1 MLQGPNAGEHEG
13 RVLVASRS
21 LSYCS
26 RGITAINTITMQKIR
41 ILAQSIYAKTR
52 ERGLRSLPWVGGS
65 AGLFMFGV
73 VAAFGTVQDAEVPIA
88 QRAVLEPLPISVN
101 IDDSP
106 VSGEF
111 WSEERFSRGDT
122 FASLLSRLGV
132 NSSDFELLRRSSL
145 AKSPLRGLQAGMT
158 VQARVNGAGEL
169 QSLWYVV
176 GRDRVMTLNRDGND
190 FRTSEE
196 TAQLNRREVMKSG
209 EIRSS
214 LFAATD
220 AADVPDSVA
229 IQVAEIFAGDV
240 DFHRDLRRGD
250 RFSVIYETYDYN
262 GRETR
267 SGRVLAAE
275 FVNQNKT
282 FRALWYPDQDGQSDK
297 DGSYYTP
304 EGKNLRKAFLRS
316 PLEFS
321 RVSSGFGMRMHPI
334 QQRWRAHNGVDY
346 AAPSGTRIRA
356 TGDGVIDSIGGQ
368 GGYGNVVVLR
378 HNGGITTWYAHLS
391 GFAKGLHRGAR
402 VSQGDV
408 IGFVGQTGW
417 ATGPHLHY
425 EFRIN
430 DLHRNPLTIA
440 LPASK
445 PIPGERLPKFL
456 AYAQPF
462 TDRIELLGNSN
473 IALLD

>member
-1 MLQGPNAGEHEG
+1 MESILQKLG
-13 RVLVASRS
+13 
-21 LSYCS
+21 
-26 RGITAINTITMQKIR
+26 
-41 ILAQSIYAKTR
+41 ILAQS
-52 ERGLRSLPWVGGS
+52 LRTTVRHRYGRTLPWVSGG
-65 AGLFMFGV
+65 AGVFLFGM
-73 VAAFGTVQDAEVPIA
+73 VAAFGTVQDAEAPIS
-88 QRAVLEPLPISVN
+88 QRAVLEPLPITVN
-101 IDDSP
+101 FESTP
-106 VSGEF
+106 AVGEF

-122 FASLLSRLGV
+122 FAALLSRLGV
-132 NSSDFELLRRSSL
+132 NSAEFDLLRRSSL
-145 AKSPLRGLQAGMT
+145 SKSPLRGLNPGTT
-158 VQARVNGAGEL
+158 VQAKVNGNGEL

-176 GRDRVMTLNRDGND
+176 GRDRVVTLNREGDD
-190 FRTSEE
+190 FRASEQP
-196 TAQLNRREVMKSG
+196 AQVTRREVMKSG

-220 AADVPDSVA
+220 AADIPDNVA
-229 IQVAEIFAGDV
+229 GQIADIFAGDV

-250 RFSVIYETYDYN
+250 RFSVIYETYDFN

-275 FVNQNKT
+275 FVNQNRV
-282 FRALWYPDQDGQSDK
+282 FRAMWYPDPETGLEK

-334 QQRWRAHNGVDY
+334 QQSWRAHTGVDY

-378 HNGGITTWYAHLS
+378 HNSGITTWYAHMS
-391 GFAKGLHRGAR
+391 SFARGMTRGTR

-408 IGFVGQTGW
+408 IGYVGQTGW

-430 DLHRNPLTIA
+430 DRHRNPLTIA
-440 LPASK
+440 LPASQ
-445 PIPGERLPKFL
+445 PIPAGKLPKFL
-456 AYAQPF
+456 AYAEPY
-462 TDRIELLGNSN
+462 TARIELLRNSN
-473 IALLD
+473 LALLD